1 MTTIRACF
9 PKLGHFF
16 QNLEKGQ
23 GKTLL
28 PTPLQ
33 LHTWNN
39 INKKVFNFIIPTPKL
54 KPTKTTVCP
63 YQVIASLLLQGKFI
77 ATIQSQYQQILT
89 TFHFTKGNGISILV
103 RTTSE
108 NFARRSTKFSTR
120 HQDHQSRQS
129 TSRW

>member
-1 MTTIRACF
+1 MTAIRACF

-28 PTPLQ
+28 PTPSSY
-33 LHTWNN
+33 
-39 INKKVFNFIIPTPKL
+39 TPGTTSMKRCSISSYQHQSSNQQ
-54 KPTKTTVCP
+54 KPLSVHIKST
-63 YQVIASLLLQGKFI
+63 SLFLQGKFI

-89 TFHFTKGNGISILV
+89 TFHFAKGNGISILV

-108 NFARRSTKFSTR
+108 NFARRYTNFSTR
-120 HQDHQSRQS
+120 YQDHQSRQP
-129 TSRW
+129 TSR